1 MGQRLV
7 IQLKKN
13 NEVQSN
19 CYYHWEGFLDQALP
33 LVLQTL
39 EAITRLTNPNLSK
52 AEKIEPYAHFLK
64 VLKRKDGGDF
74 DPQILIDDDEIKFDP
89 VEDFKTWIY
98 FIAHLSTGATI
109 REDAAREGMPF
120 TPQADRNKGLIE
132 LKYKDIAKSAWW
144 AEQLVDIHINSI
156 EPEIHIDLSS
166 LFRKADWEDYGG
178 YPQEEID
185 FVKQN
190 LITLPEHI
198 NLSYV
203 RLRELNEIIRVT
215 NKILNEQEIPVFKY
229 GHILVV
235 PAAYK

>member
-7 IQLKKN
+7 IQLKNN

-52 AEKIEPYAHFLK
+52 SEKIEPYVHFLK
-64 VLKRKDGGDF
+64 ALKRKDGGDF
-74 DPQILIDDDEIKFDP
+74 EPQILINDDEIKFDP
-89 VEDFKTWIY
+89 VEDSEPWIY

-109 REDAAREGMPF
+109 REDAAKEGMPF
-120 TPQADRNKGLIE
+120 TPQADRNKGLIG
-132 LKYKDIAKSAWW
+132 LKYKDIAESTWW

-166 LFRKADWEDYGG
+166 LFRKTDWDDYDR

-215 NKILNEQEIPVFKY
+215 NKVLNEQDIPVFKY
-229 GHILVV
+229 GHILIG
-235 PAAYK
+235 PAAY